1 MVIMPTLQHQS
12 SCFKDPLKDY
22 THIGFLPTETGGL
35 CPEGALDLTLVMNL
49 VVEQLPVDLGKRHH
63 GSMCHLP
70 PVQIPTVTTV
80 IVLIT
85 NSCKS

>member
-1 MVIMPTLQHQS
+1 MGNYLQKQEARAQRAPS
-12 SCFKDPLKDY
+12 DLSYD
-22 THIGFLPTETGGL
+22 
-35 CPEGALDLTLVMNL
+35 LDLTLVMNL

-80 IVLIT
+80 TVLIA
-85 NSCKS
+85 NHRKVQAV